1 MVEGLG
7 LEGMPNLPFPWLPAW
22 PQGALPLVAVHLLR
36 KHSLTCQESRALE
49 LGGPGLNRP

>member
-1 MVEGLG
+1 MEGLG